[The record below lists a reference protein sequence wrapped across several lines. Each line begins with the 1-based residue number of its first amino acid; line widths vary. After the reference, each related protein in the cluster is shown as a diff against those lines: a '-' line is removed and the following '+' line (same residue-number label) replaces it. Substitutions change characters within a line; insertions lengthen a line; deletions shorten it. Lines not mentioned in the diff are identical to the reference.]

1 MSALGHKRT
10 FCFVRVM
17 SAFTPRKR
25 TFGDA
30 NKRLLRAKS
39 GHDRM
44 LACCPLYLQLQT
56 LHQHDAAFA
65 IANVG
70 SNWAPRPAL
79 RRIRTDHKN
88 PDIKL

>member
-17 SAFTPRKR
+17 SAFTPE
-25 TFGDA
+25 
-30 NKRLLRAKS
+30 S
-39 GHDRM
+39 GHSAMQTNVCLGPKADM
-44 LACCPLYLQLQT
+44 THACVLSSYLQDI
-56 LHQHDAAFA
+56 HQHDAAFV

>member
-17 SAFTPRKR
+17 SAFTPESGHSAMQ
-25 TFGDA
+25 T
-30 NKRLLRAKS
+30 RLLRAKS